1 MMKKLFFLFLALLS
15 LQCSKSQDSETTGSS
30 SNKML
35 TLINQQRQKGC
46 NCGSNYF
53 KPVPPVKWNKTI
65 EKVAKAHSDDMLKR
79 NVLTHHSKNGQ
90 DPKGRLI
97 KAGYKCTMFAEN
109 VAMGQQNE
117 EEVMKSWLKSPGHC
131 ANIMNPD
138 VTEVGVARSGD
149 YWTQLFAT
157 PSKP

>member
-1 MMKKLFFLFLALLS
+1 MKKLLLLLAILS
-15 LQCSKSQDSETTGSS
+15 LQCSKSQDSDNVSLKT
-30 SNKML
+30 NKML

-46 NCGSNYF
+46 NCGNTYY
-53 KPVPPVKWNKTI
+53 KAAPPLKWNATL
-65 EKVAKAHSDDMLKR
+65 EKVAKAHRDDMRRR
-79 NVLTHHSKNGQ
+79 NTMTHYGKDGK
-90 DPKGRLI
+90 DPGVRLN
-97 KAGYKCTMFAEN
+97 KAGYKWSTWAEN

-131 ANIMNPD
+131 ANIMNPN
-138 VTEVGVARSGD
+138 VTEVGVARSGN

>member
-1 MMKKLFFLFLALLS
+1 MKKLLLLLAILS
-15 LQCSKSQDSETTGSS
+15 LQCSKSQDSDNVSLKT
-30 SNKML
+30 NKML

-46 NCGSNYF
+46 NCGNTYY
-53 KPVPPVKWNKTI
+53 KAVPPLKWNTTL
-65 EKVAKAHSDDMLKR
+65 EKVAKAHSDDMRRR
-79 NVLTHHSKNGQ
+79 NTMTHYGKDAK
-90 DPKGRLI
+90 DPGDRLS
-97 KAGYKCTMFAEN
+97 KAGYKWSTWAEN

-138 VTEVGVARSGD
+138 VTEVGVARSD
-149 YWTQLFAT
+149 TYWTQLFAT

>member
-1 MMKKLFFLFLALLS
+1 
-15 LQCSKSQDSETTGSS
+15 
-30 SNKML
+30 ML

-46 NCGSNYF
+46 NCGNTYY
-53 KPVPPVKWNKTI
+53 KAVTLLKWKTTL
-65 EKVAKAHSDDMLKR
+65 EKVAKPHSDDMRRR
-79 NVLTHHSKNGQ
+79 NTIAHSGKNAETPGN
-90 DPKGRLI
+90 RLS
-97 KAGYKCTMFAEN
+97 KAGYKWSTWAEN

-138 VTEVGVARSGD
+138 VTEVGVARSGT

>member
-1 MMKKLFFLFLALLS
+1 MKKLLLLLAILS
-15 LQCSKSQDSETTGSS
+15 LQCSKSQDSDNVSLKT
-30 SNKML
+30 NKML

-46 NCGSNYF
+46 NCGNTYY
-53 KPVPPVKWNKTI
+53 KAVPPLKWNTTL
-65 EKVAKAHSDDMLKR
+65 EKVAKAHSDDMRRR
-79 NVLTHHSKNGQ
+79 NTMTHYGKDAK
-90 DPKGRLI
+90 DPGNRLN
-97 KAGYKCTMFAEN
+97 KAGYKWSTWAEN

-138 VTEVGVARSGD
+138 VTEVGVARSGT

>member
-1 MMKKLFFLFLALLS
+1 MKKLLLLLAILS
-15 LQCSKSQDSETTGSS
+15 LQCSKSQDSDNVSLKT
-30 SNKML
+30 NKML

-46 NCGSNYF
+46 NCGNTYY
-53 KPVPPVKWNKTI
+53 KAVPPLKWNATL
-65 EKVAKAHSDDMLKR
+65 EKVAKAHSDDMHHR
-79 NVLTHHSKNGQ
+79 NTMTHYGKDGK
-90 DPKGRLI
+90 DPGVRLN
-97 KAGYKCTMFAEN
+97 KAGYNWSTWAEN

-138 VTEVGVARSGD
+138 VTEVGVARSGA
-149 YWTQLFAT
+149 YWTQLFAA

>member
-15 LQCSKSQDSETTGSS
+15 LQCSKSQDSETTGLNSE
-30 SNKML
+30 KML

-46 NCGSNYF
+46 NCGSNYY
-53 KPVPPVKWNKTI
+53 KPVPPVKRNKTI

-79 NVLTHHSKNGQ
+79 NELTHYSKNGQ
-90 DPKGRLI
+90 DPKERLI

-117 EEVMKSWLKSPGHC
+117 EEVMKSWLESPLHC
-131 ANIMNPD
+131 ANIMNAQ
-138 VTEVGVARSGD
+138 VTEVGAARSGK
-149 YWTQLFAT
+149 YWTQLFAA
-157 PSKP
+157 PYP

>member
-79 NVLTHHSKNGQ
+79 NELTHYSKNGQ
-90 DPKGRLI
+90 GPKGRLI

-117 EEVMKSWLKSPGHC
+117 EEVMKSWLESPGHC
-131 ANIMNPD
+131 ANIMNAQ
-138 VTEVGVARSGD
+138 VTEVGAARSGK
-149 YWTQLFAT
+149 YWTLLFAA
-157 PSKP
+157 PYP

>member
-65 EKVAKAHSDDMLKR
+65 EKVAKAHSDDMRRR
-79 NVLTHHSKNGQ
+79 NTMTHYGKNGET
-90 DPKGRLI
+90 PGNRLS
-97 KAGYKCTMFAEN
+97 KAGYKWSTWAEN

-117 EEVMKSWLKSPGHC
+117 EEVMKSWLSSPGHC
-131 ANIMNPD
+131 ANIMNPN
-138 VTEVGVARSGD
+138 VTEVGAAHSGD
-149 YWTQLFAT
+149 YWTQLFAA